1 MYKIY
6 QIEYGDTLDTIA
18 RKTNTNI
25 ENLIKI
31 NGFNNDYMPGVGN
44 LMIVPNNDEIF
55 TTYIV
60 KIGDNVYSIARMY
73 NIDPTTLLMINGLNK
88 DDYIYPNQEILVPN
102 ENTMIYITKEGDTV
116 NDVLNN
122 LGVDLETLVKENNKI
137 FVEEDQLMIH
147 MIK

>member
-6 QIEYGDTLDTIA
+6 QIESGDTLDTIA

-102 ENTMIYITKEGDTV
+102 ENTMIYINKEGDTV